1 MITVRTLTSSLMAAL
16 LAIAI
21 APLAFAKEGGVLLFG
36 GTGRLGVPIAQ
47 LLVAA
52 GEDVTVFVR
61 RESSTEALKGL
72 KVRYV
77 VGDLLDEKSIAA
89 AFRKRHYRM
98 VIDASAQRGAGDQV
112 GDYYQSVARAQ
123 LKYAAE
129 TGVKQFILHGSIGAG
144 ANLQQVPQLRN
155 VPGTSRLADKGKA
168 EQIII
173 DSGVPYTIIRNGLIP
188 KDPQP
193 PPTERAFLTTDLT
206 TMGEVTR
213 GDLAILTLDAMD
225 NPARLNKIYHAIDPG
240 LHLRTD
246 VPRVE
251 PEGG

>member
-1 MITVRTLTSSLMAAL
+1 MHSAY
-16 LAIAI
+16 
-21 APLAFAKEGGVLLFG
+21 
-36 GTGRLGVPIAQ
+36 
-47 LLVAA
+47 LVA
-52 GEDVTVFVR
+52 
-61 RESSTEALKGL
+61 
-72 KVRYV
+72 Y
-77 VGDLLDEKSIAA
+77 
-89 AFRKRHYRM
+89 
-98 VIDASAQRGAGDQV
+98 
-112 GDYYQSVARAQ
+112 
-123 LKYAAE
+123 
-129 TGVKQFILHGSIGAG
+129 
-144 ANLQQVPQLRN
+144 
-155 VPGTSRLADKGKA
+155 KGKA